1 MCSICRSAPC
11 GIAPSSFFLD
21 KCTMGPPWMCGPWAS
36 RPETVTSSFF
46 PIEFFLFANRTGA
59 NQPTKPQILMDSSCD
74 FGQQI
79 VDFCQR
85 KRKWRSL
92 TNFDQQTEVSPMN
105 AKRIQ
110 AERDRKALGL
120 WLLARR
126 SRIVRVS
133 VGLRQYWNKEF
144 DKLRMNCTWVA
155 LNRRFVALDGKI
167 LSRFAVLV
175 ALTL

>member
-1 MCSICRSAPC
+1 MFNLQVCTLWYRSIELLLGQVHYGPAMDVWSLGFSPRNCDVVIFPNR
-11 GIAPSSFFLD
+11 FFLV
-21 KCTMGPPWMCGPWAS
+21 CQQNWG
-36 RPETVTSSFF
+36 
-46 PIEFFLFANRTGA
+46 N
-59 NQPTKPQILMDSSCD
+59 PTKPQILMDSSCD